1 MQLSDLRAFVRI
13 TDLMSVS
20 AAARALGLPKS
31 GVSRALARLERDLGV
46 VLMDR
51 STRHLRLTDAGTL
64 FRPHALRILAD
75 VDEAGTALEGLGGV
89 PAGTLRVSLPF
100 TVATALV
107 APMLPGFMVAYPQVR
122 VMLAVE
128 NRFIDMPAET
138 ADLLIRVGPL
148 VDSDLIARRLLVSE
162 AWLCASPGYLAAR
175 GTPAHAADLTD
186 HTLIGYGDRAMAY
199 QDNATG
205 DARRIELPPA
215 VAISDSAALLPVLLG
230 GAGIAY
236 LPDFL
241 ARPYVAD
248 GRLVRLW
255 PTAEGIETV
264 IHAIYPSHRSLS
276 AKVRVFIDA
285 LVASFDGLQ
294 R

>member
-1 MQLSDLRAFVRI
+1 
-13 TDLMSVS
+13 
-20 AAARALGLPKS
+20 
-31 GVSRALARLERDLGV
+31 
-46 VLMDR
+46 
-51 STRHLRLTDAGTL
+51 
-64 FRPHALRILAD
+64 
-75 VDEAGTALEGLGGV
+75 
-89 PAGTLRVSLPF
+89 
-100 TVATALV
+100 
-107 APMLPGFMVAYPQVR
+107 
-122 VMLAVE
+122 
-128 NRFIDMPAET
+128 
-138 ADLLIRVGPL
+138 
-148 VDSDLIARRLLVSE
+148 
-162 AWLCASPGYLAAR
+162 
-175 GTPAHAADLTD
+175 
-186 HTLIGYGDRAMAY
+186 MAY